1 MEDSNGKFIQ
11 AHLSGKDTNFCL
23 AYFLTLEFARSSTE
37 KKHDE
42 VVGLFKDSYR
52 YFETLDQ
59 KKIQSEADV
68 KAERS

>member
-1 MEDSNGKFIQ
+1 MEESYGKLIQ

-23 AYFLTLEFARSSTE
+23 AFFLTLEFARSSTE
-37 KKHDE
+37 KKHEE

-59 KKIQSEADV
+59 KKIQTEAEV
-68 KAERS
+68 KAEKG